1 MRTKPSSAPNAVF
14 GIVAV
19 TGSLALLTGTAIEIS
34 ADESTTHERTVTAH
48 VTDPAALDVLPCAFT
63 KARADL
69 QQEPPDGEPQ
79 CVDDEGNEKPCEPE
93 DYYEMC
99 VQEAAEKLR
108 SCREG
113 AGFWKRVRCRVAFGH
128 AVSSCAAEFLKD
140 ALFPG

>member
-1 MRTKPSSAPNAVF
+1 MRTKPSSAPHAVF

-34 ADESTTHERTVTAH
+34 ADDSATSERAVTEH
-48 VTDPAALDVLPCAFT
+48 VTDPGALGVFPCVSAE
-63 KARADL
+63 ARADL

-79 CVDDEGNEKPCEPE
+79 CVDDEGNEKPCGPE

-113 AGFWKRVRCRVAFGH
+113 AGFWKRVRCRLAFGR

-140 ALFPG
+140 TLFPG

>member
-1 MRTKPSSAPNAVF
+1 MRTKPYSAPNAVF

-34 ADESTTHERTVTAH
+34 ADDSTTNERAVTEH
-48 VTDPAALDVLPCAFT
+48 VTDPAALGVFPCVSA

-79 CVDDEGNEKPCEPE
+79 CVDDEGIERPCGPE

-99 VQEAAEKLR
+99 VQAAAEKLR
-108 SCREG
+108 SCRKG
-113 AGFWKRVRCRVAFGH
+113 AGFWKRVRCRLAFGR

-140 ALFPG
+140 TLFPG